1 MPRLDHP
8 ALESLLKKLG
18 QEHLLDHWPRLSAAN
33 QTAFAE
39 ELAAVDW
46 ELVREVCAEKYAAA
60 DEKNGSRANGR
71 SGGTTDGDALGRP
84 RGQFLGR

>member
-46 ELVREVCAEKYAAA
+46 ELVREVCAEKYAWPCGCAWLCAWLWLCGCGAVADASALAA
-60 DEKNGSRANGR
+60 PA
-71 SGGTTDGDALGRP
+71 AV
-84 RGQFLGR
+84 